1 MMLSQEK
8 PEDYVISSDATH
20 SVKEFVELAFRRAG
34 LDWEQ
39 YVVVDPQFVR
49 PAEVDHLQGDSAKAR
64 KKLGWA
70 PEVDFEGL
78 VKLMVDAD
86 LECVAKEIRNT

>member
-1 MMLSQEK
+1 
-8 PEDYVISSDATH
+8 
-20 SVKEFVELAFRRAG
+20 
-34 LDWEQ
+34 
-39 YVVVDPQFVR
+39 VVDPQFVR